1 MPQNPWAVVQT
12 KPLAPDDPWAVVSSQ
27 PSANAQGAQGQT
39 GIQRPVVTG
48 LWSLGKRLAYDAV
61 DLVKNPGANAAQAV
75 GDTTRMV
82 SRLASD
88 VASPILH
95 PIDTM
100 ISLGRAPLDMFN
112 AQGAEWDK
120 AKEAYAKGDK
130 GKASMHA
137 LAYLMPVVGPMLDSF
152 AERIA
157 NGEGPEVAAD
167 VTSMFAGPKI
177 LSGVAKMMPRKILP
191 SMRSMPAQD
200 AQAVD
205 WAQQQGIPLSAG
217 TMTGSPVIRGTEQG
231 AQKTSLIGGK
241 IGSDAAQATRQEFAT
256 VGEGMAAS
264 ANSGGTAHTFE
275 TAGADAA
282 RRAQSSVASFAKEAD
297 DAYSAIRQAEQNNS
311 VIGVD
316 LKASR
321 QSLESLHKELSAQRD
336 AIGGL
341 PPGAKANALVALDK
355 LMRVKDASAPLTVVD
370 SALSELKAILRDAS
384 AGANVDSGTGALA
397 KIVKE
402 LDTQVVNAAKSSAP
416 GIYDK
421 LMEGRTATINKYNAA
436 DVLDVLQGSDGSKV
450 SRVAQQLM
458 APKDANMA
466 QLRTIA
472 AEVPEAMPHIGRAYL
487 EDMMARMTADPGELK
502 NMLAEWQKLGMGTK
516 RTVFAEALKKNPSY
530 LTDLDNFFLAAKR
543 AGANANTSGTAAQ
556 AANIGKL
563 TMLTGVGFI
572 NPTVWLFAGLQELG
586 AAGMAK
592 ALQSPTV
599 VRALTRG
606 INLPSMAP
614 AAVKAGA
621 VASINTALKAQG
633 LPELSFASN
642 REKEKE

>member
-1 MPQNPWAVVQT
+1 MPQQPATSFADDLAKARADFQADLDKARNPVQAPEKRGFFSAAKDMAAGVVE
-12 KPLAPDDPWAVVSSQ
+12 AFS
-27 PSANAQGAQGQT
+27 PSNIARSAIPFVGVA
-39 GIQRPVVTG
+39 
-48 LWSLGKRLAYDAV
+48 DAV
-61 DLVKNPGANAAQAV
+61 QQFRQDPHRTAPALVHTVGSMFGIPSHDIVNDYGDKDHSTNWPALV
-75 GDTTRMV
+75 GD
-82 SRLASD
+82 
-88 VASPILH
+88 VATPI
-95 PIDTM
+95 
-100 ISLGRAPLDMFN
+100 
-112 AQGAEWDK
+112 
-120 AKEAYAKGDK
+120 
-130 GKASMHA
+130 A
-137 LAYLMPVVGPMLDSF
+137 LAEGIRVMP
-152 AERIA
+152 
-157 NGEGPEVAAD
+157 
-167 VTSMFAGPKI
+167 K
-177 LSGVAKMMPRKILP
+177 KILP

-241 IGSDAAQATRQEFAT
+241 IGSDAAQATRKGFAT
-256 VGEGMAAS
+256 LGDSMAEE
-264 ANSGGTAHTFE
+264 ANNGGTAHTFE

-282 RRAQSSVASFAKEAD
+282 SRARSRVASFANEAD

-466 QLRTIA
+466 QLRKIA
-472 AEVPEAMPHIGRAYL
+472 TEVPEAMPHIGRAYL

-516 RTVFAEALKKNPSY
+516 RTVFAEALKEKPSY

-563 TMLTGVGFI
+563 TTLAGAGFI

-606 INLPSMAP
+606 LNLPSMAP